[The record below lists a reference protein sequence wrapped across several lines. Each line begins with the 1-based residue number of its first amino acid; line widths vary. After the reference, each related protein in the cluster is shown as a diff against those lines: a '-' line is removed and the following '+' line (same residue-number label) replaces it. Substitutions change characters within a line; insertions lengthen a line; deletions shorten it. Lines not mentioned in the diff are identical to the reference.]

1 MPGDFMKPVLM
12 DFSATWCGPCRMQK
26 PILEELEKEYADR
39 VEFRIIDV
47 DENQE
52 LASKYGIHAVPT
64 LIIEKDGT
72 EIKRYMGVTQKSVLA
87 DELNNIL

>member
-1 MPGDFMKPVLM
+1 MKPVLM

-26 PILEELEKEYADR
+26 PILEELEKDYADR
-39 VEFRIIDV
+39 VEFKIIDV

-72 EIKRYMGVTQKSVLA
+72 EIKRYMGVTQKSVLVT
-87 DELNNIL
+87 ELDNLL

>member
-1 MPGDFMKPVLM
+1 MKPVLM